1 MQTVMLD
8 GNVFDLLK
16 SDDETR
22 ALVKNACEKKQIRI
36 IISPVVMKE
45 LERSPFGG
53 TPDFFPVE
61 VIVESVAVAGLA
73 IAGLAM
79 PGNGAIFSTHL
90 GTSNK
95 GSDAVIAD
103 SASTYAN
110 VFVSEDSRC
119 RIRLQQAH
127 RSCICLAYREFQ
139 MWIAEV
145 SKRRMG

>member
-1 MQTVMLD
+1 MLD

-16 SDDETR
+16 SDDDTR
-22 ALVKNACEKKQIRI
+22 ALIKSACEKKQIRI

-53 TPDFFPVE
+53 IPYFFPVE

-79 PGNGAIFSTHL
+79 PGNGTIFSAHL

-119 RIRLQQAH
+119 RTRLQQAH
-127 RSCICLAYREFQ
+127 HSCNCLAYGEFQ

-145 SKRRMG
+145 GSCG